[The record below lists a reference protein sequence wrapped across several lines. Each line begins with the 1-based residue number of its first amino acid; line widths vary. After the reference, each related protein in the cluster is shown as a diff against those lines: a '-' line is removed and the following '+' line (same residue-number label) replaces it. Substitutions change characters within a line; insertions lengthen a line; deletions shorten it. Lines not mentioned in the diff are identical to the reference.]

1 MTLFAHRRSGAPFAL
16 IKDQSLP
23 ATIDINMGGVATEVA
38 SLSAFG
44 SVTTGA
50 EAVPVTA
57 PANAQQVFRYR
68 FIPSET
74 TTIVDQSPNAL
85 NANVVQYFGTDIY
98 GADGQV
104 TGAYGFNFF
113 GINISSDR
121 AHIEIPN
128 NARFGAARTR
138 FIIGVR
144 PYEVGDYTQT
154 YLTLLRAQ
162 TGDPSNPN
170 YIWSLVRGLDNS
182 LVFGPGFP
190 EGSTALVIKNVFT
203 DNVHCTIELEI
214 DGQDIRIWKDN
225 VLISDDYIFPA
236 PVDWSTSLIRV
247 GNQTTSGAG
256 PLWGHMSHLAA
267 YTGDLTDGEVRWIR
281 DTAKTMIE
289 TSPKILTVP
298 TPPTA
303 RPAGQLTITRSPSFS
318 SKIYALEDTTVDFS
332 LALASD
338 GIGGPIASSYTLTLG
353 GSDVKPARGHTLVP
367 STAGDLVLTST
378 FDNAIHPAQSASVT
392 LPILV
397 AYPALDEAT
406 IKTRLG
412 GVGDPYIDAFD
423 AGFPYDAVWKREM
436 VVDPGDGTVGF
447 RILPN
452 NKAGRTNLG
461 GSVQLNFVD
470 QTGDDTPGVAARL
483 YAVDGYFQLIDTRA
497 NGLAKGYVQ
506 TLFTFTVPYN
516 DPRREIDYEYNSQ
529 TGMMECTIHLAPN
542 DAPTTSTT
550 VTILFAA
557 PETAF
562 TGQRKWSIISNA
574 DRIEWAYEDTIIT
587 RYIRGVGFDN
597 TVQNFT
603 LYSRSSVNGAITLF
617 GPSSTF
623 IHPNDAGWH
632 LNPQNVI
639 IQQWMG
645 STLTGWIGPNTV
657 PLDHPLFKYSAL
669 DAQEWG
675 PVNTALQVGDWTA
688 TPIGGGQVRVNV
700 SNYRPSRFRP
710 THLAYSV
717 DGGAWTRLAGAFG
730 NQTIS
735 GVATGSRQIRLRPV
749 AESLATNPAV
759 TVSNYTMNA
768 NASDTKTV
776 TVT

>member
-16 IKDQSLP
+16 VKDMSLP
-23 ATIDINMGGVATEVA
+23 ATVDINMGGVASEVA

-44 SVTTGA
+44 AVTTGA
-50 EAVPVTA
+50 ETVPVTA
-57 PANAQQVFRYR
+57 PASAQQVFRYR

-74 TTIVDQSPNAL
+74 VTVVDQSPNNL
-85 NANVVQYFGTDIY
+85 NASLVQYFGTAVYD
-98 GADGQV
+98 APGQV
-104 TGAYGFNFF
+104 EGAYGFDFY
-113 GINISSDR
+113 GQTISINR

-128 NARFGAARTR
+128 SARFGAARTR
-138 FIIGVR
+138 FIIGLR
-144 PYEVGDYTQT
+144 PYAVGDFTQT
-154 YLTLLRAQ
+154 YLTILRAQ
-162 TGDPSNPN
+162 TVAQAN
-170 YIWSLVRGLDNS
+170 IWSLVRGLDNS
-182 LVFGPGFP
+182 LIFGPGFP

-203 DNVHCTIELEI
+203 DNVHCVLELEI
-214 DGQDIRIWKDN
+214 DGQDIRIWKDG
-225 VLISDDYIFPA
+225 VLISDDYIFPT
-236 PVDWSTSLIRV
+236 PINWSAAIFRV
-247 GNQTTSGAG
+247 GNQTTSGGG

-289 TSPKILTVP
+289 TAPKVLTVP
-298 TPPTA
+298 TPPA
-303 RPAGQLTITRSPSFS
+303 PRPAGQLTITRSPSFN
-318 SKIYALEDTTVDFS
+318 SKIYSLEDTTVDFS

-338 GIGGPIASSYTLTLG
+338 GLGGPIASSYTLTLG
-353 GSDVKPARGHTLVP
+353 GVDVKPPRGHTLVP
-367 STAGDLVLTST
+367 ASAGDLVLTST
-378 FDNAIHPAQSASVT
+378 FDNAVHPVQSASVT
-392 LPILV
+392 LPIIV

-412 GVGDPYIDAFD
+412 GVGDAYIDAFD
-423 AGFPYDAVWKREM
+423 AGFPYDTVWKREM

-452 NKAGRTNLG
+452 NREGRTNLG
-461 GSVQLNFVD
+461 GSVQVNFVSA
-470 QTGDDTPGVAARL
+470 TGSNTPGVAARL
-483 YAVDGYFQLIDTRA
+483 YAVDGYFQLIDTRGA
-497 NGLAKGYVQ
+497 GQAKGYVQ
-506 TLFTFTVPYN
+506 TMFTFTVPFS
-516 DPRREIDYEYNSQ
+516 DPRREIDYEYNSVD
-529 TGMMECTIHLAPN
+529 GIMECTIHLAPN
-542 DAPTTSTT
+542 DAPATST
-550 VTILFAA
+550 IISLSFAA

-574 DRIEWAYEDTIIT
+574 DRVEWTYEDTLIA
-587 RYIRGVGFDN
+587 RYIRGIGFDN

-603 LYSRSSVNGAITLF
+603 MYKNTQGGSRTVF
-617 GPSSTF
+617 GPSSTH

-639 IQQWMG
+639 IQQWMS

-657 PLDHPLFKYSAL
+657 PLSHPVFKYSAL
-669 DAQEWG
+669 TAQEWG
-675 PVNTALQVGDWTA
+675 PNNTNLLVGNWTA
-688 TPIGGGQVRVNV
+688 TAIGSGQVRVNV
-700 SNYRPSRFRP
+700 SSYRPARFRP
-710 THLAYSV
+710 THLEYRI
-717 DGGAWTRLAGAFG
+717 DGGVWTRLAGTTG

-735 GVATGSRQIRLRPV
+735 GVATGSRNIQLRPV